1 LNGTMPTSSK
11 VLEDSLRLARIR
23 RIKMVLYT
31 IQAIMMVALALFFI
45 IIMGGAQINPVLYVP
60 VDSFAAVMVLLL
72 LVIALEGFFFRMI
85 ELRFARSSSA
95 RHLMAKNSIK
105 QSLIIAA
112 IAAVVA
118 AMLMVPAVLSAI
130 EDASDK
136 TVALVSGTDVSFWSR
151 DPLALQRAS
160 EVRVTADSIVEVYL
174 VSAQVYVDHR
184 SSLSDLFLL
193 RQNRDNYVVPMNQEL
208 VIPVPMTD
216 HTQFYLVLNDIRS
229 PGTVATAVIVM
240 DISEMFT
247 GIVALLTLAIMV
259 ANLAWVAYLIPIERK
274 YSVGSIYK

>member
-1 LNGTMPTSSK
+1 MNGTMPTSSK

-130 EDASDK
+130 EDASEK
-136 TVALVSGTDVSFWSR
+136 TVALVNGTDVSFWSR

-160 EVRVTADSIVEVYL
+160 EVRVTADNSVEVYL
-174 VSAQVYVDHR
+174 VSAQVYADHR
-184 SSLSDLFLL
+184 SSLSDLYLL
-193 RQNRDNYVVPMNQEL
+193 RQNRDNYVVPMNEEL
-208 VIPVPMTD
+208 VIPVPITD

-247 GIVALLTLAIMV
+247 GIVALLTLGIMV

>member
-105 QSLIIAA
+105 KSLIIAA

>member
-1 LNGTMPTSSK
+1 MPTSSK

-23 RIKMVLYT
+23 RIKMVLYN
-31 IQAIMMVALALFFI
+31 IQVIMMVALAFFFI
-45 IIMGGAQINPVLYVP
+45 IIMGGAQISPVLYVP

-72 LVIALEGFFFRMI
+72 LVITLEGFFFRMI

-130 EDASDK
+130 EDASEK
-136 TVALVSGTDVSFWSR
+136 TVALVNGTDVSFWSR

-160 EVRVTADSIVEVYL
+160 EVRVTADNSVEVYL
-174 VSAQVYVDHR
+174 VSAQVYADHR
-184 SSLSDLFLL
+184 SSLSDLYLL
-193 RQNRDNYVVPMNQEL
+193 RQNRDNYVVPMNVEL

-247 GIVALLTLAIMV
+247 GIVALLTLGIMV

>member
-31 IQAIMMVALALFFI
+31 IQAIMMVVLALFFI

-105 QSLIIAA
+105 QSLIIAV

-118 AMLMVPAVLSAI
+118 AMLMVPVVLSAI
-130 EDASDK
+130 EDASEK
-136 TVALVSGTDVSFWSR
+136 TVALVRGTDVSFWSR

-193 RQNRDNYVVPMNQEL
+193 RQNRDDYVVPMNEEL

-229 PGTVATAVIVM
+229 QGTVATAVIVM

>member
-1 LNGTMPTSSK
+1 MNGTMPTSSK

-105 QSLIIAA
+105 KSLIIAA

>member
-1 LNGTMPTSSK
+1 MPTSSK

-130 EDASDK
+130 EDASEK
-136 TVALVSGTDVSFWSR
+136 TVALVNGTDVSFWSR

-160 EVRVTADSIVEVYL
+160 EVRVTADNSVEVYL
-174 VSAQVYVDHR
+174 VSAQVYADHR
-184 SSLSDLFLL
+184 SSLSDLYLL
-193 RQNRDNYVVPMNQEL
+193 RQNRDNYVVPMNEEL
-208 VIPVPMTD
+208 VIPVPITD

-247 GIVALLTLAIMV
+247 GIVALLTLGIMV

>member
-1 LNGTMPTSSK
+1 MNGTMPTSSR

-31 IQAIMMVALALFFI
+31 IQAIMMVALAFFFI

-72 LVIALEGFFFRMI
+72 LVISLESFFFRMI

-105 QSLIIAA
+105 QSLIIAV

-130 EDASDK
+130 EDASEK
-136 TVALVSGTDVSFWSR
+136 TVALVNGTDVSFWSR
-151 DPLALQRAS
+151 DPLALEHAS
-160 EVRVTADSIVEVYL
+160 EVRVTADNTVEVYL
-174 VSAQVYVDHR
+174 VSAQVYADHR
-184 SSLSDLFLL
+184 SSLSDLYLL
-193 RQNRDNYVVPMNQEL
+193 RQNRDNYLVPTNEEL
-208 VIPVPMTD
+208 VIPVPVTD
-216 HTQFYLVLNDIRS
+216 HTQFYLILNDIRS

>member
-130 EDASDK
+130 EDASEK
-136 TVALVSGTDVSFWSR
+136 TVALVNGTDVSFWSR

-160 EVRVTADSIVEVYL
+160 EVRVTADNSVEVYL
-174 VSAQVYVDHR
+174 VSAQVYADHR
-184 SSLSDLFLL
+184 SSLSDLYLL
-193 RQNRDNYVVPMNQEL
+193 RQNRDNYVVPMNEEL
-208 VIPVPMTD
+208 VIPVPITD

-247 GIVALLTLAIMV
+247 GIVALLTLGIMV

>member
-1 LNGTMPTSSK
+1 MNGTMPTSSK

>member
-1 LNGTMPTSSK
+1 MPTSSK

-60 VDSFAAVMVLLL
+60 VDSFAAVMMLLL

>member
-31 IQAIMMVALALFFI
+31 IQAIMMVVLALFFI

-105 QSLIIAA
+105 QSLIIAV

-118 AMLMVPAVLSAI
+118 AMLMVPVVLSAI
-130 EDASDK
+130 EDASEK

-184 SSLSDLFLL
+184 NSLSDLFLL
-193 RQNRDNYVVPMNQEL
+193 RQNRDDYVVPMNEEL

-229 PGTVATAVIVM
+229 QGTVATAVIVM

>member
-1 LNGTMPTSSK
+1 MPTSSK

>member
-1 LNGTMPTSSK
+1 MNGTMPTSSK

-130 EDASDK
+130 EDASEK
-136 TVALVSGTDVSFWSR
+136 TVALVNGTDVSFWSR

-160 EVRVTADSIVEVYL
+160 EVRVTADNSVEVYL
-174 VSAQVYVDHR
+174 VSAQVYADHR
-184 SSLSDLFLL
+184 SSLSDLYLL
-193 RQNRDNYVVPMNQEL
+193 RQNRDNYVVPMNEEL
-208 VIPVPMTD
+208 VIPVPITD